1 MRWNV
6 RSVAALAGAALG
18 FATELACAAI
28 ISYTAV
34 LDGASESSP
43 NASPGQGLATV
54 TIDTLAH
61 TMRVEATFSGLT
73 AVVTAAHVHCCTA
86 VAGDITATAGVAT
99 TTPTFPGF
107 PTGVTAGTY
116 DHLFDLTDSSS
127 WNATFIT
134 NHGGSTAGA
143 ETDLLAGLAAGMAYF
158 NIHTTAFPG
167 GEIRGFLTAEV
178 PEPAPAA
185 LLLLALVLLGIAL
198 RGRVSR

>member
-34 LDGASESSP
+34 LDGASESPP

-54 TIDTLAH
+54 TIDTAAH
-61 TMRVEATFSGLT
+61 TMRIEATFSDLLAG
-73 AVVTAAHVHCCTA
+73 VTVAHIHCCTA
-86 VAGDITATAGVAT
+86 VAGVGTVGVAT

-107 PTGVTAGTY
+107 PSGVTSGTY

-143 ETDLLAGLAAGMAYF
+143 EADLLAGLAAGMAYF
-158 NIHTTAFPG
+158 NIHTTAFSG

-178 PEPAPAA
+178 PEPAPVA

>member
-6 RSVAALAGAALG
+6 GSVAALTGAALG

-34 LDGASESSP
+34 LDGASESPP

-54 TIDTLAH
+54 TIDTAAH
-61 TMRVEATFSGLT
+61 TMRIEATFSDLLAG
-73 AVVTAAHVHCCTA
+73 VTAAHIHCCTA
-86 VAGDITATAGVAT
+86 VAGVGTIGVAT
-99 TTPTFPGF
+99 TTPTFTGF
-107 PTGVTAGTY
+107 PSGVTSGTY

-134 NHGGSTAGA
+134 NHGGSTSGA